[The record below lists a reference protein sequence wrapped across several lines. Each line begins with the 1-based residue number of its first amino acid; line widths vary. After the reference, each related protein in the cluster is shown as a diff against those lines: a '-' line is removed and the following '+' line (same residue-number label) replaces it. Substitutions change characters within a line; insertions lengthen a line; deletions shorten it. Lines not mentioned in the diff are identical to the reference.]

1 MWRPSGSPQGGLPA
15 SHTQLDPA
23 GATGLTPA
31 GSSPSHR
38 VERVHYDAHDGP
50 SFLQC
55 TCGARL
61 DSPTAEGIYKMWTKH
76 RGPAKSHWL
85 NGPGTFGFARYG
97 GTI

>member
-1 MWRPSGSPQGGLPA
+1 MPVADGSNN
-15 SHTQLDPA
+15 LDPERFR
-23 GATGLTPA
+23 LPS
-31 GSSPSHR
+31 GSSPSHTIAR
-38 VERVHYDAHDGP
+38 VSYGPKNGP
-50 SFLQC
+50 SWVSC

-97 GTI
+97 GTIHA